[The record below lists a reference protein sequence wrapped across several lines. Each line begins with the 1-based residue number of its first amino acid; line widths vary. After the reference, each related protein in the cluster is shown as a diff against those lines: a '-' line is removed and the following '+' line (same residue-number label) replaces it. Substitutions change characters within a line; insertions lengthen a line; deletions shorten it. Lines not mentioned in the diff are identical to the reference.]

1 MEEDKMPPLEG
12 DGTSSTPSYTLTT
25 QLTSS
30 HNSWNRRDFLKKGDI
45 FRTMHLPSNLI
56 IGLDTIAMTT
66 SKSLTGFRDIPPGA
80 HFLWLQ
86 QPDGISRCGY
96 WFITE
101 RQGTVRIK
109 KWDRFHE
116 VLAEPTAQEVRDIEA
131 SIATTYFSL
140 QPYNIYEQQEQQKSR
155 NTETIFN
162 PSLVPQWAR
171 TRTLL
176 WHTLTWAIST
186 PFLECITGKKG
197 VKEYLVDST
206 DCAKETT
213 KDSFHQEPLFSARKP
228 LFNSTSS
235 EFSFSFTQDLR
246 DLQLLDAAGSAD
258 MKASVADTTPRL
270 LAALNNNKSTTRDI
284 LAELQ
289 FTLITGTQLSNSACL
304 DQWWS
309 LVLKIILRAHSL
321 AVSHPLFARD
331 LILTL
336 HAQLY
341 FTENYVG
348 EASQA
353 RDQQDGKNK
362 KDEGAT
368 ESGSGKQNGPNADRL
383 LYQYR
388 PANRL
393 RLRHALAEYKRQLRV
408 QGVIL
413 ESNLDPGNRATIIQQ
428 QEEERAALAHAWEE
442 LESWLW
448 RCGWDLLRVEGEMAA
463 EIKEMGEFDK
473 GKWVDESKGEA
484 TRQWPGDSEDED
496 EDDMPVVVELDENG
510 REVGLV
516 SFRD

>member
-1 MEEDKMPPLEG
+1 MPLLEG
-12 DGTSSTPSYTLTT
+12 EGTSSVPSYTRTT
-25 QLTSS
+25 HPASTQ
-30 HNSWNRRDFLKKGDI
+30 NSCNRREFLKKGDI
-45 FRTMHLPSNLI
+45 FRTMHLPNDLI

-86 QPDGISRCGY
+86 QPNGISRCGY

-101 RQGTVRIK
+101 RHGTVRVK
-109 KWDRFHE
+109 KWNRFHE
-116 VLAEPTAQEVRDIEA
+116 VLAEPTAQEVRNIEA
-131 SIATTYFSL
+131 SIETTYFSL
-140 QPYNIYEQQEQQKSR
+140 QPYNIYEQQKQQKSP

-171 TRTLL
+171 TQTLL

-206 DCAKETT
+206 DCAKEII
-213 KDSFHQEPLFSARKP
+213 KDSSHQEPIFSASKP

-235 EFSFSFTQDLR
+235 EFSFSFTQDFR
-246 DLQLLDAAGSAD
+246 DLQFLDAAGLAD
-258 MKASVADTTPRL
+258 TKASVSDTTPRI
-270 LAALNNNKSTTRDI
+270 LAALNNGKSTTRDI

-289 FTLITGTQLSNSACL
+289 FTFITGTQLSNSACL

-309 LVLKIILRAHSL
+309 LVLKILLRAHAL
-321 AVSHPLFARD
+321 AVSHPMLARD

-353 RDQQDGKNK
+353 RDSQDGKNK
-362 KDEGAT
+362 DVGAT
-368 ESGSGKQNGPNADRL
+368 EPGSGRRNGPNADRL

-388 PANRL
+388 PVNRL
-393 RLRHALAEYKRQLRV
+393 RLRHALAEYKRRLRTH
-408 QGVIL
+408 GVIL
-413 ESNLDPGNRATIIQQ
+413 ESNSDSGISATIIQQ

-448 RCGWDLLRVEGEMAA
+448 RCGWDLGRVEGERDAGR
-463 EIKEMGEFDK
+463 KEMEEFGRGKGFDGSK
-473 GKWVDESKGEA
+473 GKVM
-484 TRQWPGDSEDED
+484 RQWPGDSEDED